1 MNDIDYDGKPVHVLR
16 YREEKAGETTE
27 FQWLSSIRITK
38 GNAEKMAETG
48 RKRWKI
54 ENEGF
59 NRQKNWQGSITHT
72 CSWDD
77 QAQKNHYLMAQDL
90 GFCETVV

>member
-1 MNDIDYDGKPVHVLR
+1 MAEQHKDYQR
-16 YREEKAGETTE
+16 
-27 FQWLSSIRITK
+27 
-38 GNAEKMAETG
+38 NAEKMAETG
-48 RKRWKI
+48 RTRCKI

-77 QAQKNHYLMAQDL
+77 QAQKNHYLMAQISDL
-90 GFCETVV
+90 CETVV